1 MSKPLGIFS
10 LLIVLLMSAL
20 ACQPS
25 GSSSGKLDP
34 ETEKLQREVDSL
46 RRVKEALQDELDDT
60 KGDDDVPLPKAPEPE
75 TPSNAADGPL
85 DGLTVLSA
93 KKQFDANF
101 NPVLRVTL
109 RNYASKKIALA
120 TLAVDFSFNSDE
132 LSPNCHFEKKLTLNL
147 APDGNQTL
155 TLAIPSGYDKNCAD
169 KAWVVVKEV
178 LYSDGS
184 KE

>member
-60 KGDDDVPLPKAPEPE
+60 KGEGDTPLPKKTEPE

-109 RNYASKKIALA
+109 RNYASKKIASA

-147 APDGNQTL
+147 APDANQTL